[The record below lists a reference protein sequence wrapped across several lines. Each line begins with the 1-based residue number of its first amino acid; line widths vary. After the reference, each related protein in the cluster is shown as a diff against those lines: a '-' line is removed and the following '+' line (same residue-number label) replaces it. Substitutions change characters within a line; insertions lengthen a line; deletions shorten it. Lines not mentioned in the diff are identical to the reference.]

1 MKDILKE
8 LIPLFCAAIGW
19 GFSELTR
26 FWTNAEQKKQT
37 LNTALSIL
45 LDIYFHLK
53 RIQEMHVKTREF
65 LDWYTS
71 ALKGRKLRDDE
82 IFEVKKLL
90 TKSLIPTIFGVVSD
104 DMNKISSRYEESV
117 EKLSCYYPV
126 VAYRLRGQANVENI
140 LIDLHKYSSIMEEQ
154 LSLQISDYVDMIVA
168 PNQDQLYPVLFESH
182 LTVLRDEL
190 LKLANETNCK
200 HRKEILE
207 TIENIDKPNDLAT
220 PYLDSIKHNVL
231 TLIED
236 NL

>member
-1 MKDILKE
+1 MKDIIKE
-8 LIPLFCAAIGW
+8 LIPLLCAAVGW

-26 FWTNAEQKKQT
+26 YWGNAEQKKQT

-53 RIQEMHVKTREF
+53 RIQEMHRQTHEF

-71 ALKGRKLRDDE
+71 AIKGRKLRDDE
-82 IFEVKKLL
+82 VIEVKKLL
-90 TKSLIPTIFGVVSD
+90 TKSLIPTLLGIVSN
-104 DMNKISSRYEESV
+104 DMNKISSKYEESV

-126 VAYRLRGQANVENI
+126 VAYRLRGQANIENI
-140 LIDLHKYSSIMEEQ
+140 LLDLNKYSSIMEEQ
-154 LSLQISDYVDMIVA
+154 LSLQITNYVDMIV
-168 PNQDQLYPVLFESH
+168 PVQDQLYPVLFENH

-231 TLIED
+231 NLIED

>member
-1 MKDILKE
+1 MKDIIKE
-8 LIPLFCAAIGW
+8 LIPLLCAAVGW

-26 FWTNAEQKKQT
+26 YWGNAEQKKQT

-53 RIQEMHVKTREF
+53 RIQEMHRQTHEF

-71 ALKGRKLRDDE
+71 AIKGRKLRDDE
-82 IFEVKKLL
+82 VIEVKKLL
-90 TKSLIPTIFGVVSD
+90 TKSLIPTLLGIVSN
-104 DMNKISSRYEESV
+104 DMNKISSKYGESV

-126 VAYRLRGQANVENI
+126 VAYRLRGQANIENI
-140 LIDLHKYSSIMEEQ
+140 LLDLNKYSSIMEEQ
-154 LSLQISDYVDMIVA
+154 LSLQITNYVDMIV
-168 PNQDQLYPVLFESH
+168 PVQDQLYPVLFENH

>member
-1 MKDILKE
+1 MKEIIIEILT
-8 LIPLFCAAIGW
+8 LVGVALGW
-19 GFSELTR
+19 GLSELTR
-26 FWTNAEQKKQT
+26 LWTNAEQKKQT

-53 RIQEMHVKTREF
+53 RIQEMHRQTHEF

-71 ALKGRKLRDDE
+71 SIKGRTLSDDE
-82 IFEVKKLL
+82 VIEVKNLL
-90 TKSLIPTIFGVVSD
+90 TKSLVPTMLGVVSD
-104 DMNKISSRYEESV
+104 DMNTISAKYEEAV

-126 VAYRLRGQANVENI
+126 AAYRLRGQANIENI
-140 LIDLHKYSSIMEEQ
+140 LLDLSKYSSIMEEQ
-154 LSLQISDYVDMIVA
+154 LSLQITNYLDMIA

-220 PYLDSIKHNVL
+220 PYLDSIKQNVL
-231 TLIED
+231 DLIEV